1 MGVGATIV
9 NHNLEE
15 NNYTKVMVF
24 PNCNG
29 IRQNIKKVKN
39 GYQHKTFFETIC
51 YHMAPSIVMVLDQS
65 SEGQQALGISV
76 LLISEETGAHTFY
89 KILSSL

>member
-1 MGVGATIV
+1 MVSLGVGATIV

-29 IRQNIKKVKN
+29 IRQNIKKVKKWISAQNILRNHMLSYGAVNCN
-39 GYQHKTFFETIC
+39 GIR
-51 YHMAPSIVMVLDQS
+51 PVL
-65 SEGQQALGISV
+65 GR
-76 LLISEETGAHTFY
+76 TT
-89 KILSSL
+89 SLRD